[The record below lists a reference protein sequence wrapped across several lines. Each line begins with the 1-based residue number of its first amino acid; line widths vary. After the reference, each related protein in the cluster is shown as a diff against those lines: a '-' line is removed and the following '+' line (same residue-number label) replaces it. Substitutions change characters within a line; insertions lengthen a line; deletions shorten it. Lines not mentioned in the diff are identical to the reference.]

1 MKIVA
6 TLAAMALSAVVLPSW
21 AADTE
26 PCEENLVCAS
36 SPQTVV
42 QALQAAGYKAALGK
56 SKMTG
61 NPMIESAASGY
72 NFTIFFYEC
81 EQAKNCGSLQFQLSF
96 ENDGSNT
103 PELANKWNKDK
114 RFAQMSVW
122 DDQSLALAYDVT
134 TVGGLNQ
141 KNFADVIDWWAVML
155 GEAAKFFKDNPAPA
169 K

>member
-1 MKIVA
+1 MKIFAV
-6 TLAAMALSAVVLPSW
+6 LAAMALGAFVSPAW
-21 AADTE
+21 AADME
-26 PCEENLVCAS
+26 PCGASLVCAS
-36 SPQTVV
+36 NPQTVV
-42 QALQAAGYKAALGK
+42 QALQAEGYKAALSK
-56 SKMTG
+56 SKTTG

-81 EQAKNCGSLQFQLSF
+81 EQNKNCGSLQFQLSF
-96 ENDGSNT
+96 EDDGGNT

-122 DDQSLALAYDVT
+122 DDHSLALAYDVT